1 MFQRGTRNSLVAV
14 IGLGAILATA
24 AAALGQSPNDTW
36 WPGYGNGADNSRYF
50 ASRQIN
56 KSNVNQLRAAW
67 TYGDTTWTFHT
78 VPRPG
83 EFGYETWPKDAWK
96 YVGGTNN
103 WGELTVDTR
112 RGIAYTP
119 LGSPTYDFYG
129 ADRRFRSS
137 RRHQYYGPARLDRV
151 CAAKEIDAHG
161 KKSDRVRAS

>member
-67 TYGDTTWTFHT
+67 TYAYGDTTWTFHT

-119 LGSPTYDFYG
+119 LGSPPTTSMEPTDGSAARG
-129 ADRRFRSS
+129 ATSTTAPLGWIAYALPRR
-137 RRHQYYGPARLDRV
+137 
-151 CAAKEIDAHG
+151 
-161 KKSDRVRAS
+161 